1 MPLFSLTDIT
11 FGNAVRTGSAASDL
25 SGSGYNYSILRYPS
39 DLGNYDKGH
48 YILLHIN
55 QQKLTQFET
64 LTTGDQTSAEALT
77 AARNALGTGST
88 SIGQSL
94 STIGNATVDVG
105 AMLSDKITSGLNNLV
120 GADVV
125 NKSKELLGDILPS
138 SSSDNGFMKFVGGA
152 ANELGSLG
160 SQIMSGQ
167 GLRTTKRTIDT
178 VALRSEEHTSELQS
192 H

>member
-1 MPLFSLTDIT
+1 ME
-11 FGNAVRTGSAASDL
+11 N
-25 SGSGYNYSILRYPS
+25 
-39 DLGNYDKGH
+39 
-48 YILLHIN
+48 
-55 QQKLTQFET
+55 
-64 LTTGDQTSAEALT
+64 ALT
-77 AARNALGTGST
+77 ALN
-88 SIGQSL
+88 
-94 STIGNATVDVG
+94 TIGNATVDVG

-167 GLRTTKRTIDT
+167 GLRTTKRTID
-178 VALRSEEHTSELQS
+178 
-192 H
+192 